1 MALFAF
7 FKGALGGPR
16 GMKKTS
22 KNTVFLGFFNIGS
35 PKGPPKDPPEGHQR
49 DTLTPRG
56 GPRGL
61 KGFTGSPEGPKKDPR
76 RTKNDRRRRKTTE
89 DDTRTKPKTKPKT
102 TTTKDPNGAYE

>member
-1 MALFAF
+1 
-7 FKGALGGPR
+7 
-16 GMKKTS
+16 MKKTM
-22 KNTVFLGFFNIGS
+22 KNTVFFGFFNLGS

-102 TTTKDPNGAYE
+102 TTTKDPNGAYEYNARRSCEAP